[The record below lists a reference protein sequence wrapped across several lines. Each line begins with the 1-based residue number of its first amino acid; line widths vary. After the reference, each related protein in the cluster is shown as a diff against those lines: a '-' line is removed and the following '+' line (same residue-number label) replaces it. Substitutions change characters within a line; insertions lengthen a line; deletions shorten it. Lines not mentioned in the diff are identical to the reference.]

1 MADVAFTVEDMNC
14 GHCVGAITKA
24 VEGKIP
30 GAKVTTDLPTK
41 RVTVSGAAD
50 AQAVAKIITEAGYT
64 PKAA

>member
-1 MADVAFTVEDMNC
+1 MSEIAFIVEDMSC

-30 GAKVTTDLPTK
+30 GAKVTTDLATK
-41 RVTVSGAAD
+41 RVVVAGAGD
-50 AQAVAKIITEAGYT
+50 ARQVEAIIAEAGYT

>member
-1 MADVAFTVEDMNC
+1 MAEVAFTVEDMSC

-24 VEGKIP
+24 VEGRIP
-30 GAKVTTDLPTK
+30 GAKVTTDLTTK

-50 AQAVAKIITEAGYT
+50 AKTVEAIIAEAGYT

>member
-1 MADVAFTVEDMNC
+1 MTEVAFTVEDMSC

-30 GAKVTTDLPTK
+30 GAKVSADLDTK
-41 RVTVSGAAD
+41 RVTVTGAPDPRTVEAIIAD
-50 AQAVAKIITEAGYT
+50 AGYT